1 MCLKCAMEVSQG
13 NVLSPSRPNS
23 RMEIGQ
29 VDLFGSQMQNNDIYL
44 QITSETQ
51 ETHVLELSSK

>member
-1 MCLKCAMEVSQG
+1 MEVSQG

-29 VDLFGSQMQNNDIYL
+29 VDIFGSQMHNNDIYL